1 MEEIWKPIK
10 GYEGLYEVSN
20 LGRVRSLDRCVVYAN
35 GQVHIHRGKIL
46 RPGISNGYM
55 QVHLCKCGDMKQPL
69 VHRLVADAFI
79 PNPENLPQVNHK
91 DENPSNNE
99 VSNLEWCT
107 SEYNINYGT
116 RKEKVMKSLVDSGY
130 WKEDR
135 VGFDKKTYYQIR
147 RKDPEYRKRHNEYNR
162 RYREK
167 KRSVI

>member
-1 MEEIWKPIK
+1 MEEIWKTIK

-46 RPGISNGYM
+46 RPGISNVYM

-91 DENPSNNE
+91 DEDPSNNK
-99 VSNLEWCT
+99 VRNLEWCT
-107 SEYNINYGT
+107 SEYKINYGT
-116 RKEKVMKSLVDSGY
+116 RKEKVMRSQVDSGY

-147 RKDPEYRKRHNEYNR
+147 GKDPEYRKRHNEYNR